1 MFEDIKKGDPVRVN
15 AVGRYFGSIDF
26 SKKTVDKVNKA
37 TLIVDG
43 DKYCRKT
50 GRSNDRSGPILFSL
64 EPWTDLDQE
73 DFDQKKRDQEFKSMV
88 KRLDAFK
95 GQPSKELCEALK
107 HASSL
112 LGNES

>member
-1 MFEDIKKGDPVRVN
+1 MFEGIKKGDSVRVN
-15 AVGRYFGSIDF
+15 LRGRFSGDSDF
-26 SKKTVDKVNKA
+26 LKKTVDKVNKV
-37 TLIVDG
+37 TLVVDG

-50 GRSNDRSGPILFSL
+50 GQGKDRLGPILYSID
-64 EPWTDLDQE
+64 PWTDSDQ
-73 DFDQKKRDQEFKSMV
+73 DVFDQKKRCQEFKSMV